1 MKSGRFV
8 RLSRVIVRECVV
20 IVVRRLVCMGAG
32 LLGQRSRSGAA
43 GKGVSLVAWMAKKVE
58 LFPI

>member
-20 IVVRRLVCMGAG
+20 IVVRKLVCMGAG
-32 LLGQRSRSGAA
+32 LLGQRTRSGAA
-43 GKGVSLVAWMAKKVE
+43 GKGVSLVAWMAKR
-58 LFPI
+58 